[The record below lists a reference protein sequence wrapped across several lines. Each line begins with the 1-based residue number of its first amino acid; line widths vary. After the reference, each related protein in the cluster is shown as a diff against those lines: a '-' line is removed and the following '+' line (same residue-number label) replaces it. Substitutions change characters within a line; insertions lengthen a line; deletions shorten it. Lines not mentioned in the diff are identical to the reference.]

1 MTSKHY
7 RKDRI
12 KRERFIKK
20 YMNGDGYIIDGFVID
35 KGHKNGL
42 EVHSITDNGLIIIHN
57 YHTGKL
63 ITKLIARPEQIERYY
78 RYNNKKAPAWLIKLS
93 EWHMSLLY
101 NWR

>member
-7 RKDRI
+7 SKGRR
-12 KRERFIKK
+12 KRENFIKK
-20 YMNGDGYIIDGFVID
+20 YVNGDGNVIEGFVIN
-35 KGHKNGL
+35 KGHKDGL
-42 EVHSITDNGLIIIHN
+42 EVHSITDNGLILIHN

-78 RYNNKKAPAWLIKLS
+78 KNANQQPPKWLLVLA

-101 NWR
+101 NMR